1 MESKPNKIEPPLA
14 NAIAHTSPRRQKL
27 NRITTI
33 IMMVL
38 SFTALLMVLSGY
50 VFPEHA
56 HATDEEDAAHIF
68 QLSIAALVPT
78 IILFLVTA
86 DWQKPMRTMRP
97 LIFSSAILAIA
108 FVALYHL
115 EH

>member
-1 MESKPNKIEPPLA
+1 MESNTNKIEPPA
-14 NAIAHTSPRRQKL
+14 NALTHTRRPKL
-27 NRITTI
+27 NRLSTI

-38 SFTALLMVLSGY
+38 SLIALLMVLSGY
-50 VFPEHA
+50 IFPAHA

-108 FVALYHL
+108 FAALYHL